1 MSTQNLKIIT
11 ALWGQKYSTDDV
23 KKLPIDIVFSDREVP
38 GIETRPI
45 NMSYKG
51 TWKKMTLFDSRLDLG
66 DCLFLDL
73 DIILQKHPDLFFYPT
88 LPTLFLYLQLFGATF
103 FFQKK
108 LA

>member
-51 TWKKMTLFDSRLDLG
+51 TWKK
-66 DCLFLDL
+66 
-73 DIILQKHPDLFFYPT
+73 
-88 LPTLFLYLQLFGATF
+88 
-103 FFQKK
+103 
-108 LA
+108 